1 MKETLKICRSKIGST
16 KDEEKR
22 GRVKNTIRYGYQCIN
37 TSGGGAAK
45 SIVAFQ
51 KSGQIIE
58 WWERRWRTI
67 WWCYLQNLQ
76 DSWIELTEKSGYW
89 SQCDICDEYIWL
101 KGHSKRDMSAD
112 NNFFFVAFASDHN
125 YQSQIFIQLS
135 TRALNYAMKLST
147 VIESL
152 LISIHWLKIF

>member
-1 MKETLKICRSKIGST
+1 MYKYLRRRSCQVHRGIAKIWPNHRIDESGDEELFDGATCKICKIP
-16 KDEEKR
+16 
-22 GRVKNTIRYGYQCIN
+22 
-37 TSGGGAAK
+37 
-45 SIVAFQ
+45 
-51 KSGQIIE
+51 
-58 WWERRWRTI
+58 
-67 WWCYLQNLQ
+67 
-76 DSWIELTEKSGYW
+76 WIELTEKSGYW

-112 NNFFFVAFASDHN
+112 NNFLFVAFSSDHN

-152 LISIHWLKIF
+152 LISIH